1 MLRSVVVCAVLVT
14 LVACAG
20 DADHA
25 LESGTASTER
35 PATTSMSTTT
45 TTTAASSTT
54 APPAQAGLV
63 RPVLADD
70 AAGVTDQL
78 VAAERAVRDPATAAE
93 ALPGW
98 AHLQQVAYRKLGV
111 TPEWDAEVFA
121 RVPREL
127 QDVVRLNLEARR
139 ELHQLVTTVHDTGA
153 GVADHRSSPSRR
165 ADLGIPGGRGRV
177 RVPWEYLAAVN
188 LVESAMGRIRGTSE
202 AGAQGPMQ
210 FLPATWAA
218 YGEGDINDPH
228 DAIRA
233 AARYLAHHGG
243 ADGNLPGALYAYNHS
258 DHYVAGVTAIAHV
271 IEADAT
277 AFRGYYHWQVY
288 YLTTVGD
295 VWLPVGYQA
304 TEPTPVSEYLS
315 AHPQ

>member
-1 MLRSVVVCAVLVT
+1 VR
-14 LVACAG
+14 
-20 DADHA
+20 D
-25 LESGTASTER
+25 R
-35 PATTSMSTTT
+35 ATT
-45 TTTAASSTT
+45 
-54 APPAQAGLV
+54 
-63 RPVLADD
+63 
-70 AAGVTDQL
+70 
-78 VAAERAVRDPATAAE
+78 AE

-188 LVESAMGRIRGTSE
+188 LVESAMGRIRGTSD
-202 AGAQGPMQ
+202 AGAHGPMR
-210 FLPATWAA
+210 FLHATWAA
-218 YGEGDINDPH
+218 YGEGDIHDPH

-233 AARYLAHHGG
+233 AARYARRIRGLLRLGDADDSSTFFFFFFAVVPFLGRRHRRRHRG
-243 ADGNLPGALYAYNHS
+243 APRCGP
-258 DHYVAGVTAIAHV
+258 
-271 IEADAT
+271 
-277 AFRGYYHWQVY
+277 
-288 YLTTVGD
+288 
-295 VWLPVGYQA
+295 
-304 TEPTPVSEYLS
+304 
-315 AHPQ
+315 